1 MKAAAIQSAIVAGVF
16 LAGAYGMNAD
26 AWMGTWKEIT
36 TLFLLAFGVDL
47 TAAGVVAALKR

>member
-1 MKAAAIQSAIVAGVF
+1 
-16 LAGAYGMNAD
+16 MNVD